1 MSQEP
6 ARSLSTEQAG
16 LTGWLTVEE
25 VAQILGKAART
36 IRWQCQRGVLA
47 ARQVPT
53 PTGPVW
59 MIDPDCRPAFRI
71 ASGESAGPALA
82 GDPLAGLSKAKRAGV
97 HRRYRV
103 LCDYLR
109 ALPRKPA
116 GMTERQFMGD
126 WLDLYARRHRDE
138 TPFSPRTLQTWK
150 SKLARDGV
158 AGLIDRRD
166 YQGQVVW
173 SEGAQEFFTGLYLD
187 QANPKIPAL
196 YERMEALAAA
206 EDWEVP
212 SLKTVRR
219 FVAERLDPKVKA
231 FGRNPK
237 DFRDRCLPHVERD
250 WTQVPAMGCWI
261 ADHRQLDVLLPRRV
275 WNKKRRRH
283 EWGWYRPWLTA
294 YLDGRS
300 WMPAA
305 WAISFDAPDGNRT
318 MATFVRGVQAHGKP
332 EALYLDNG
340 KDFRMHRLA
349 GGRKRPPRKG
359 EQIVAEKHVK
369 PLLDLLG
376 VQSTFSI
383 PHNAKAKVI
392 EPWFGIVAERFDKTW
407 ETYCGRRADLKPER
421 LKAYRGKAE
430 DYHAGGLTVEAFSAA
445 FDAWITRDYALR
457 ESPASAAGGLSAAR
471 AFAELRRA
479 DFVPERP
486 AAETLTLLLMPSVPV
501 RVDQNGICV
510 GAFGYQHYWSNAL
523 EARRCGSGRD
533 VRRKVT
539 YRYDPDDPGAI
550 YVFDAQADTFLCVAK
565 PYVGGGIHPL
575 AAPGSADADRL
586 QDAMALQ
593 RHLARQTKA
602 KAGYYRQVAGNALLA
617 TARQAAKTLGRLD
630 DAATIPAAPAPAI
643 QFTGGG
649 ELDRAAIAAA
659 DQRSKRRSARRRKP
673 SSALELLATG
683 TDDESAQETRGRR
696 HALDLLTDPEKESDH
711 VHEANPQNT
720 A

>member
-1 MSQEP
+1 MSQSP
-6 ARSLSTEQAG
+6 ARSLPTEQADAQ
-16 LTGWLTVEE
+16 GWLTVEE

-71 ASGESAGPALA
+71 ASGEPAGPALA
-82 GDPLAGLSKAKRAGV
+82 GDPLAGLSKAKRDGV

-103 LCDYLR
+103 VCDYLM
-109 ALPRKPA
+109 ALLRKPA

-126 WLDLYARRHRDE
+126 WLELYGHRHRDE
-138 TPFSPRTLQTWK
+138 PPFSPRTLRTWK
-150 SKLARDGV
+150 AKLARDGV

-166 YQGQVVW
+166 YQGQAVW
-173 SEGAQEFFTGLYLD
+173 SEGAKEFFVGLYLD

-206 EDWEVP
+206 EDWELP
-212 SLKTVRR
+212 SLRTVQS
-219 FVAERLDPKVKA
+219 FVARQLDPKVKA
-231 FGRNPK
+231 FGRKPK
-237 DFRDRCLPHVERD
+237 DFRDRCLPHVQRD

-261 ADHRQLDVLLPRRV
+261 ADHRQFDVLLPRKV
-275 WNKKRRRH
+275 WNEKKRRH
-283 EWGWYRPWLTA
+283 EWRWFRPWLTA

-305 WAISFDAPDGNRT
+305 WAISFDAPDGNRS

-332 EALYLDNG
+332 EAVYLDNG
-340 KDFRMHRLA
+340 KDFRMYRLS
-349 GGRKRPPRKG
+349 GGRKRPAGKG
-359 EQIVAEKHVK
+359 QRIVAEKHVK

-376 VQSTFSI
+376 VESAFAI
-383 PHNAKAKVI
+383 PYNAKAKVI

-421 LKAYRGKAE
+421 FKTYRGKAE
-430 DYHAGGLTVEAFSAA
+430 DYHAGGLTVEAFSEA
-445 FDAWITRDYALR
+445 FDAWVTRDYALR
-457 ESPASAAGGLSAAR
+457 ESPARAAGGLSAAR

-479 DFVPERP
+479 DFVPQRP
-486 AAETLTLLLMPSVPV
+486 AAETLALLLMPSVPV
-501 RVDQNGICV
+501 RVDQNGIYV
-510 GAFGYQHYWSNAL
+510 RAFGQHYWSDAL

-550 YVFDAQADTFLCVAK
+550 YVFDAQADTFLCVAR

-575 AAPGSADADRL
+575 ASPGSADADRL

-593 RHLARQTKA
+593 RRLARQTK
-602 KAGYYRQVAGNALLA
+602 GQVSYYQRVAGNALLA
-617 TARQAAKTLGRLD
+617 TARQAARTLGRLD
-630 DAATIPAAPAPAI
+630 DAATMPVAPAPAI
-643 QFTGGG
+643 QFSEGG

-659 DQRSKRRSARRRKP
+659 DQRKRRRTPTRRA

-683 TDDESAQETRGRR
+683 TDDESAQQTRGRR
-696 HALDLLTDPEKESDH
+696 HALDLLTDPEKESNH
-711 VHEANPQNT
+711 VHQSNPPDS